1 MNKKITYYLQDLSRL
16 DEVTIPELQQWVN
29 EEPYSQPLRKLMMLK
44 TDRLGKPNRDI
55 TVQNAAHHNVD
66 VDLTEV
72 VTQQKVEHSP
82 AAVVAP
88 VVESGTISAN
98 VVTEE
103 AATDNVGMPV
113 QVSKPIGH
121 DMASDEKEELVGDE
135 LLEIPEALDQEPVD
149 SSDSDILEPLDV
161 SDADTTVSYKTKQ
174 ISIDGSVSA
183 EEAPVDVED
192 FEVEPVKKPSRSKAK
207 AKKGRGE
214 HDKHKQGKATSK
226 KARKRKTAGKKD
238 KSKRESKAK
247 LTEMAAV
254 TGNKASKKKKAKA
267 GKKTKAAR
275 GSDIGKN
282 IEEATVE
289 AKRAIASKKKAN
301 GSKPN
306 TSDNK
311 TDKKSATVQPNRGK
325 VVAKEIRY
333 IYVEER
339 QPVDFRIH
347 EYKGESDYI
356 RWLMSTNTKS
366 KEESKAEKVAGKK
379 KKKEEKK
386 AKKAKAI
393 KKAVLKA
400 AEESVKKRDVIISET
415 LADLLAGQ
423 GYDKRAKKMY
433 KQLSLIF
440 PEKSSYFAAKIKKLK
455 KK

>member
-72 VTQQKVEHSP
+72 VTQQKVEHTP
-82 AAVVAP
+82 AALVAP

-238 KSKRESKAK
+238 KSK
-247 LTEMAAV
+247 
-254 TGNKASKKKKAKA
+254 
-267 GKKTKAAR
+267 KTKAAR

-311 TDKKSATVQPNRGK
+311 TDKKSATVQPSRGK